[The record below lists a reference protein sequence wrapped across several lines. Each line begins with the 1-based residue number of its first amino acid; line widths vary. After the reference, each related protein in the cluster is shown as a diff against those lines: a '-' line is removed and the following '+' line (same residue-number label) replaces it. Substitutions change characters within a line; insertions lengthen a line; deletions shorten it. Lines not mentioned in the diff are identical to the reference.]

1 MMMMGNR
8 KIVTWVV
15 CRLALLEVR
24 GTSRS
29 GYSNCKHCDD
39 DDDIVGTV
47 ADNHL
52 NNAYD
57 KCLKEKQSNDCE
69 HLCHGPSVTMSSGQP

>member
-1 MMMMGNR
+1 MMMTSKR

-29 GYSNCKHCDD
+29 GYSNCKHCQDDGDDHDHYGDGDD
-39 DDDIVGTV
+39 DDDV
-47 ADNHL
+47 
-52 NNAYD
+52 
-57 KCLKEKQSNDCE
+57 
-69 HLCHGPSVTMSSGQP
+69 